1 MLKRI
6 KEISGVGP
14 YISCKAAAVELKKL
28 TLVYGSNS
36 YGKSTLCD
44 VLRTLEAPDT
54 TPITER
60 KTIPAS
66 AAPKVLLSMSEDGQ
80 PEIPLRFQD
89 NAWIDAIP
97 YGLKYSVFD
106 SGFISRNLFTGQD
119 IDRRNKE
126 ALTQFVLGEQGVI
139 QAEQIAVDS
148 KAQTQ
153 NKSEL
158 KVIEKGFNGIPNI
171 QAFINTQVS
180 DSEVAIE
187 TAIAQL
193 NVSIDQKQ
201 KQIVNANKIV
211 ARPELVDCRFVIGAS
226 DAINQVNELLKLSLQ
241 AVDDEAK
248 RKLELHIKAHMQ
260 GRPDAQQWIRHGLEF
275 AQGNDCPFCSQP
287 FGEEANG
294 LIDVYRKSFNEAFKA
309 KFAEMNAGMKAAF
322 ERFQKYNGVTYEAK
336 IQANINAIQLYPELA
351 DGESFKPLPLTLEEA
366 AVELTKSADA
376 FNQVW
381 SDIQLKLAPLIE
393 KKREMPHE
401 EIEGLDSASIF
412 LAEEAIAKAVAG
424 YNVATQKVNDEF
436 TAFKR
441 SIETERLQKEINSHN
456 VELGTLGLK
465 KRRLQMNAACEEY
478 KTLSA
483 KISELDQ
490 KIKKGQQEL
499 SQQQSAFLEKFF
511 EKINHYF
518 VKFGSRDFTI
528 STDTTLDAKGHQP
541 VISLIVKFKG
551 KKIPTSQLVR
561 VFSESD
567 RRALALSIFW
577 ARLSIMSED
586 EKKKTIL
593 VFDDPV
599 TSFDDNRISIT
610 MMEIQSAL
618 DSFCQAIFLTHYPR
632 LARHMLVD
640 MRLSGSMAVLKL
652 SKDLNGTAL
661 SHGAEDDF
669 VETEHHRKYKKL
681 RSFIDGARDREID
694 SDLRVFLETEVHER
708 YRQQIF
714 DNGLDKCQLGELV
727 TGLESVGA
735 LTQERAKRLHQ
746 FREALNGPHHA
757 WSSRSPDDWAS
768 LAEEML
774 SFIYCDL

>member
-60 KTIPAS
+60 KTIPTS
-66 AAPKVLLSMSEDGQ
+66 ATQKVLLSMSEDGQ
-80 PEIPLRFQD
+80 PEIPLRFID

-97 YGLKYSVFD
+97 YGLKYAVFD

-139 QAEQIAVDS
+139 QAEQIATDS

-158 KVIEKGFNGIPNI
+158 KAIEKGFSGIPNI
-171 QAFINTQVS
+171 QSFINTHVAES
-180 DSEVAIE
+180 TVAIE

-201 KQIVNANKIV
+201 KQITNANKIA

-226 DAINQVNELLKLSLQ
+226 DAINQVNESLKLSLQ

-248 RKLELHIKAHMQ
+248 RKLELHIKNHMQ
-260 GRPDAQQWIRHGLEF
+260 GRSDAQQWIRHGLEF

-287 FGEEANG
+287 FGEEANE

-309 KFAEMNAGMKAAF
+309 KFAELNATMKTSF
-322 ERFQKYNGVTYEAK
+322 ERFQKYSGVTYEAK
-336 IQANINAIQLYPELA
+336 IQANLSAIQLYPELVE
-351 DGESFKPLPLTLEEA
+351 GESFRSLPSLLEGTA
-366 AVELTKSADA
+366 AELTKSADA
-376 FNQVW
+376 FNQLW
-381 SDIQLKLAPLIE
+381 SDVQPELAKLIE
-393 KKREMPHE
+393 KKREIPHE
-401 EIEGLDSASIF
+401 EIAGLDSASVL
-412 LAEEAIAKAVAG
+412 LAEEAIAKAVAE
-424 YNVATQKVNDEF
+424 YNATTQKINDEF

-456 VELGTLGLK
+456 VELGALGLK
-465 KRRLQMNAACEEY
+465 KRRLQMNVACEEY
-478 KTLSA
+478 KSLSA
-483 KISELDQ
+483 KISELDK
-490 KIKKGQQEL
+490 KIKKEQQEL

-577 ARLSIMSED
+577 ARLSIMSDD

-593 VFDDPV
+593 IFDDPV
-599 TSFDDNRISIT
+599 TSFDDNRISVT

-618 DSFCQAIFLTHYPR
+618 DNFCQAIFLTHYPR

-661 SHGAEDDF
+661 SHGAEEDF

-681 RSFIDGARDREID
+681 RSFVDGARDREID

-714 DNGLDKCQLGELV
+714 DNGLDKCQLGELI
-727 TGLESVGA
+727 TGLESAGA
-735 LTQERAKRLHQ
+735 LSQEQAKKLHQ

-757 WSSRSPDDWAS
+757 WSSRSPDDWSS
-768 LAEEML
+768 LAEQML

>member
-44 VLRTLEAPDT
+44 VLRTLEASDT

-66 AAPKVLLSMSEDGQ
+66 AAQKVLLSMSEDGQ
-80 PEIPLRFQD
+80 PEITLRFQD
-89 NAWIDAIP
+89 DAWIDAIP
-97 YGLKYSVFD
+97 YGLKYAVFD

-139 QAEQIAVDS
+139 QAEQIAADS
-148 KAQTQ
+148 KAQSQ

-171 QAFINTQVS
+171 QAFINTQVVE
-180 DSEVAIE
+180 SEVAIE

-201 KQIVNANKIV
+201 KQIANANKI
-211 ARPELVDCRFVIGAS
+211 ATRPELVDCRFVVGAGN
-226 DAINQVNELLKLSLQ
+226 AINQVNELLNLSLK

-248 RKLELHIKAHMQ
+248 RKLELHIKTHMQ

-287 FGEEANG
+287 FGEEANE

-309 KFAEMNAGMKAAF
+309 KFAELNASMKAAF
-322 ERFQKYNGVTYEAK
+322 ERFQKYDGVTYEGK
-336 IQANINAIQLYPELA
+336 IQANLNAIQLYPELVE
-351 DGESFKPLPLTLEEA
+351 GESFKPLPLTLEEA

-376 FNQVW
+376 FNQLW
-381 SDIQLKLAPLIE
+381 SDMNSKLAQLIE
-393 KKREMPHE
+393 KKREIPHE
-401 EIEGLDSASIF
+401 EIAGLDSAPI
-412 LAEEAIAKAVAG
+412 LRAEEA
-424 YNVATQKVNDEF
+424 VATAVDRYNSTAQKINDEF
-436 TAFKR
+436 ITFKR
-441 SIETERLQKEINSHN
+441 SIETDRLQKEINSHN

-465 KRRLQMNAACEEY
+465 KRRLQMNVACEEY
-478 KTLSA
+478 KALSTR
-483 KISELDQ
+483 ISELDQ

-499 SQQQSAFLEKFF
+499 SQQQSAFLGKFF

-528 STDTTLDAKGHQP
+528 STDTALDAKGHQP
-541 VISLIVKFKG
+541 VISLIVKFKD

-567 RRALALSIFW
+567 RRALALSVFW
-577 ARLSIMSED
+577 ARLSIMSDD

-593 VFDDPV
+593 IFDDPV
-599 TSFDDNRISIT
+599 TSFDDNRISVT

-618 DSFCQAIFLTHYPR
+618 DNFCQAIFMTHYPK

-652 SKDLNGTAL
+652 TKDVNGTAL
-661 SHGAEDDF
+661 CNGSEEDF
-669 VETEHHRKYKKL
+669 IETEHHRKYKKL
-681 RSFIDGARDREID
+681 RSFIDGARNREID
-694 SDLRVFLETEVHER
+694 SELRVFLETEVRER

-714 DNGLDKCQLGELV
+714 DNGLDKCQLGELI
-727 TGLESVGA
+727 TGLESAGA
-735 LTQERAKRLHQ
+735 LTQEQAKKLHQ

-768 LAEEML
+768 LAQEML
-774 SFIYCDL
+774 SFVYCDL